1 MGFLQFGHRIDRD
14 VMLARRSRLPF
25 RHPALDA
32 VRQAVQSAP
41 DVSRPGWAADAVGAV
56 REPYRSLAA
65 ELLTADF
72 PALTDEAAVAS
83 TADLARRLA
92 AARARRREVG
102 AARRDPARPRGVDGG
117 PGIRLRLR
125 ELDLERQRLAARA

>member
-1 MGFLQFGHRIDRD
+1 MRE
-14 VMLARRSRLPF
+14 S
-25 RHPALDA
+25 
-32 VRQAVQSAP
+32 VQSAP
-41 DVSRPGWAADAVGAV
+41 DFTRPGWAADAVGAV

-92 AARARRREVG
+92 VRALDGEKSELLGAIQRVPAASTEGRV
-102 AARRDPARPRGVDGG
+102 
-117 PGIRLRLR
+117 IRLRLR
-125 ELDLERQRLAARA
+125 ELDLERQRLAFDA